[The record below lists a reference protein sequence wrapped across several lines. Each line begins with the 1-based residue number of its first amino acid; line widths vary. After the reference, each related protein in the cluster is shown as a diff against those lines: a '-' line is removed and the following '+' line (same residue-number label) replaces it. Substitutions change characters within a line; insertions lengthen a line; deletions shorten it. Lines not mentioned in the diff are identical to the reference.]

1 MRFKIV
7 FNDVQKVMDI
17 NCMNDDSN
25 DVIFPTNPEQHLHY
39 PIPRELSNK
48 VKSELMNVLTE
59 DMSQSFIDLDKEI
72 KNLTDRRRAMMNN
85 MRIELNPKLLNALEK
100 FKADNAEY
108 FI

>member
-17 NCMNDDSN
+17 NCMNDDSK
-25 DVIFPTNPEQHLHY
+25 DIIFPTNPEQHLHY
-39 PIPRELSNK
+39 PVPLELSGK
-48 VKSELMNVLTE
+48 VKSELMPVLSE
-59 DMSQSFIDLDKEI
+59 DMSKAFIDLDKEI
-72 KNLTDRRRAMMNN
+72 KNLTDRRREMMNN
-85 MRIELNPKLLNALEK
+85 MRKELNPKLLLALEK